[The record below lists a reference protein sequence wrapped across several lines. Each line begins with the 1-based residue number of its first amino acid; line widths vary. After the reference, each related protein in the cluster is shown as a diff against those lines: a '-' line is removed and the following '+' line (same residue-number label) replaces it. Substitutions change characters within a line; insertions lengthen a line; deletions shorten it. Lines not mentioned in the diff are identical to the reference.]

1 MSDETKKQEK
11 KISDILKHNMF
22 SATTILERKRDVIS
36 LSPSLDDILGGGIQ
50 SGSLVI
56 LVGDPKVGK
65 TTTCLHFAKKA
76 QQKGYQVFYLN
87 IEGRLSERDLT
98 SSYGLNV
105 EGLQVIESKPEHPL
119 SGEDFIKAAEAIL
132 KANTKTVVIFDSFS
146 QLIDESNQIS
156 DIGGFSRDSMPLI
169 LSKFCKR
176 VVPHLS
182 ITNNICLGITHQVA
196 NTSGYGSYKS
206 ETSGKKIQYAMNFKL
221 RAMKTELWYDSKDT
235 KKTKPIGQIVEWI
248 CENSAIGVKGK
259 TTTSYIR
266 YNIGIDEEYE
276 IVSTAS
282 RLGILKITGSWYTL
296 DDGTKIQGLDK
307 MVQYVKEHPELFE
320 KIKEE
325 VKFYLD
331 S

>member
-1 MSDETKKQEK
+1 MSDDKKKTDK
-11 KISDILKHNMF
+11 KIADIIKNNMF
-22 SATTILERKRDVIS
+22 SATAILERQRDVIS

-56 LVGDPKVGK
+56 LVGEPKVGK

-76 QQKGYQVFYLN
+76 QQKGYNIVYLN

-98 SSYGLNV
+98 SSYGLNID
-105 EGLQVIESKPEHPL
+105 GIKVIESTPEHPM
-119 SGEDFIKAAEAIL
+119 SGEDFVGAAEFIL
-132 KANTKTVVIFDSFS
+132 KGSTKTVVIFDSFS
-146 QLIDESNQIS
+146 QLIDESNQMS

-221 RAMKTELWYDSKDT
+221 RATKSELWYDTKDT

-248 CENSAIGVKGK
+248 CDNSAIGVKGK

-266 YNIGIDEEYE
+266 YNVGIDEEYE
-276 IVSTAS
+276 IVSTATS
-282 RLGILKITGSWYTL
+282 LGILKLSGSWYTL
-296 DDGTKIQGLDK
+296 DDGKKVQGLDN
-307 MVQYVKEHPELFE
+307 MVQYVKENPELFE
-320 KIKEE
+320 QIKEE
-325 VKFYLD
+325 VRFRLD